1 MGGDVVSP
9 CVAHRFLEHRVEL
22 VPAVVSA
29 DHLDGI
35 FNQLC
40 LLSATGRLLGSDE
53 DPSTQIFYAPLALEA
68 LFPRVSAAVSDAIGE
83 EVLPAF
89 SFLWLYKRQA
99 GIHRHV
105 DRDSAEIVASITIA
119 SDSPN
124 GWPIGFC
131 PAGGSDFYIQSE
143 RGDLVIFEG
152 HSVHH
157 WREPLNADWHL
168 QAIFNFVRAKGS
180 YSKFR
185 FDGREH
191 LGLDPI
197 GEVVTDAVKTVH
209 LAVPPALIDQA
220 CGVSGWK

>member
-1 MGGDVVSP
+1 MDCGASLP
-9 CVAHRFLEHRVEL
+9 RFSTHRVEKI
-22 VPAVVSA
+22 PAVVSA

-53 DPSTQIFYAPLALEA
+53 DPTTQIFYAPLALEA
-68 LFPRVSAAVSDAIGE
+68 LFPRVTKAVSNAIGE
-83 EVLPAF
+83 DVLPAF

-105 DRDSAEIVASITIA
+105 DRDAAEIVASITIA
-119 SDSPN
+119 SDAAD

-131 PAGGSDFYIQSE
+131 PEGGAEFYVQGE
-143 RGDLVIFEG
+143 CGDLVVFEG

-157 WREPLNADWHL
+157 WREPLDAEWHL
-168 QAIFNFVRAKGS
+168 QAIFNFVRAKGA

-185 FDGREH
+185 FDGRQH
-191 LGLDPI
+191 LGLEPI
-197 GEVVTDAVKTVH
+197 GEVVTDAVTNVS
-209 LAVPPALIDQA
+209 LAVPSVLIDQA
-220 CGVSGWK
+220 CGISGRQ